1 LTGRTARATITRRSG
16 HRHRDDIERPS
27 AQEGLAMFDRRAMT
41 HAIAAVHQPRV
52 VHAVAWLAAALLI
65 LAIAAPVYAARPT
78 RGCSDSKVVMA
89 RDDFRQL
96 SIDVGVP
103 PELLFT
109 PVWEAG
115 WASYDKNGDTNLCVG
130 DKPDTPGHLGT
141 WLWNVTDNTANH

>member
-1 LTGRTARATITRRSG
+1 
-16 HRHRDDIERPS
+16 
-27 AQEGLAMFDRRAMT
+27 MFDRRART
-41 HAIAAVHQPRV
+41 HALPRV
-52 VHAVAWLAAALLI
+52 NRAGLILAAAWLAAALLI
-65 LAIAAPVYAARPT
+65 LAIAVPVHAARPT
-78 RGCSDSKVVMA
+78 RGCSDGKVLMA

-109 PVWEAG
+109 PEWEAG